1 MDSPAAAPAAA
12 VQQVAVQQA
21 AAQQAIQQAA
31 AQQAAAPAVAA
42 VQQAAA
48 PAVAAVQ
55 QGAAPAAAVQQEQAP
70 IDLQAINQVDG
81 EIDEDLLFLTYTLM
95 PLDEAAWVGARRI
108 LHPSQWEDLLE

>member
-31 AQQAAAPAVAA
+31 A
-42 VQQAAA
+42 QQAAA